1 MRNTVV
7 SAAVAAVVGVVAA
20 MLAAASGF
28 SLLSTT
34 SSRGGK
40 KMVHATINLDRVGG
54 SCFITT
60 TPQTLEAYKRETVEW
75 SVVDRC
81 GVLDTPAKEVTIT
94 FIGVDPIETS
104 CVKKG
109 RKKIRCVVRSD
120 AAHNSFYKYK
130 VEAPDAETED
140 PEIEIVQ

>member
-1 MRNTVV
+1 MRQTLAT
-7 SAAVAAVVGVVAA
+7 AAVAAVVGVAAA
-20 MLAAASGF
+20 MLASASGI
-28 SLLSTT
+28 SLLSA
-34 SSRGGK
+34 RAGK

-60 TPQTLEAYKRETVEW
+60 TPQTLEAYRRETIEW

-94 FIGVDPIETS
+94 FTGVDPIDAS

-109 RKKIRCVVRSD
+109 RKKIRCVVKND
-120 AAHNSFYKYK
+120 AGHGTFYKYT
-130 VEAPDAETED
+130 VAAPDAETED